1 MLNQIN
7 NIKIIGTSHIAKQSV
22 EEVRKA
28 IEEFQPTIVA
38 VELDSKRYISL
49 MNDKQKK
56 KSRFSLGM
64 IPKIGLKGYLFG
76 LIGSYA
82 SKKLGSVVGATP
94 GDEMLTAIKEAKK
107 RNLEVALIDQDI
119 EITLSRFS
127 KALSWKEKWV
137 FLKDIFNSIFR
148 KKKALAE
155 YKELGLDLETL
166 DLTQVPSN
174 QFIAVLTTAMK
185 KKYPNIYR
193 VLVSERNTVMVKTL
207 VKMRKKY
214 PEKKILAVVG
224 AGHVEGMEKLFSE
237 FVVSS
242 HNCCGN

>member
-1 MLNQIN
+1 MANQMN
-7 NIKIIGTSHIAKQSV
+7 NIKILGTSHIAKQSV
-22 EEVRKA
+22 EDVRKA
-28 IEEFQPTIVA
+28 IEEFHPEIVA
-38 VELDSKRYISL
+38 VELDSKRYLSL
-49 MNDKQKK
+49 LDEKKRK
-56 KSRFSLGM
+56 KSKFSFAA

-76 LIGSYA
+76 IIGSYA
-82 SKKLGSVVGATP
+82 SKKLGNVVGATP

-127 KALSWKEKWV
+127 KALSWKEKWM

-148 KKKALAE
+148 KKKVLAE

-174 QFIAVLTTAMK
+174 KFITILTTAMK

-193 VLVSERNTVMVKTL
+193 VLVSERNSFMVRTL

-214 PEKKILAVVG
+214 PEKKIIAVVG
-224 AGHVEGMEKLFSE
+224 AGHVEGMEKELLRYE
-237 FVVSS
+237 FV
-242 HNCCGN
+242 